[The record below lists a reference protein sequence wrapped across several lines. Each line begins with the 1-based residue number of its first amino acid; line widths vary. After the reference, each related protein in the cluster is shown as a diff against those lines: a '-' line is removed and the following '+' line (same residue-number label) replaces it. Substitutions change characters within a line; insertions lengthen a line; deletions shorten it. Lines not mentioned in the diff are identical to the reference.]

1 MVRRGVDSFG
11 QLEDRGFAVHF
22 LYGLIFYSIIN
33 PAKRPLQSRIFDSE
47 GYVASLERID
57 KIVDA
62 RNPIRDPERP
72 VPLSKE
78 DGKKSH
84 IRFRN
89 VSFSYNKERKVL
101 KDIDLEVKEGATVA
115 LVGQSGSGKS
125 TLVDLIPRFRD
136 VDSGKVEVD
145 GHDVRDYRVGDLR
158 SLMGNVN
165 QEAILF
171 NDTFFNNITF
181 GVESATMEEVEAA
194 AE

>member
-1 MVRRGVDSFG
+1 M
-11 QLEDRGFAVHF
+11 
-22 LYGLIFYSIIN
+22 
-33 PAKRPLQSRIFDSE
+33 
-47 GYVASLERID
+47 ASLERID
-57 KIVDA
+57 KIMDA

-125 TLVDLIPRFRD
+125 TLVHLIPRF
-136 VDSGKVEVD
+136 GM
-145 GHDVRDYRVGDLR
+145 LTAAR
-158 SLMGNVN
+158 SRWTATTYV
-165 QEAILF
+165 
-171 NDTFFNNITF
+171 IT
-181 GVESATMEEVEAA
+181 VWATYAA
-194 AE
+194 